1 MNEKNFKA
9 ENTLKM
15 SLDFFDISDY
25 IEPLTFKSS
34 SSPKEETLA
43 VYLNRRLPKY
53 TVVGICIVD
62 SLQEHEQKYGTI
74 THEDFELK
82 VTRATERSDSGSGS
96 SNSNSVSWRSPL
108 YLDDFLEEGLDDE
121 ESVNEG
127 NDEFSYVNYSNDSSL
142 NRLIRRIMK
151 TKYNSK
157 TSNVRKVFFIRTSL
171 NLNMKSVR
179 EHMFEIEIALTT
191 MPRDKRRLIVQQ
203 FKLMLFN
210 DNEWKK
216 KNKNEKKEEI
226 DGEDQEELTENY
238 KEEEEEE
245 NYEMRRTN
253 DENDW
258 LENANR
264 DLLESK

>member
-1 MNEKNFKA
+1 MNEKNSKA
-9 ENTLKM
+9 ENTLRM

-34 SSPKEETLA
+34 SSPKEETVA

-62 SLQEHEQKYGTI
+62 SLHEHQQKYGTV

-82 VTRATERSDSGSGS
+82 VTRATERSDSS
-96 SNSNSVSWRSPL
+96 SSSINSVSWRSPL
-108 YLDDFLEEGLDDE
+108 YLDDFLEEELE
-121 ESVNEG
+121 EEGGVNEG
-127 NDEFSYVNYSNDSSL
+127 DDESSYVNYSNDSTL
-142 NRLIRRIMK
+142 NKLIRRIMNKKMK
-151 TKYNSK
+151 TKYNAK
-157 TSNVRKVFFIRTSL
+157 TSKDRKFFFIRTSL

-191 MPRDKRRLIVQQ
+191 MPREKRRLIVQQ

-216 KNKNEKKEEI
+216 NRDEKKEKI
-226 DGEDQEELTENY
+226 DGEDQEEPTDNY
-238 KEEEEEE
+238 DEE

-253 DENDW
+253 EEN
-258 LENANR
+258 
-264 DLLESK
+264 DLLENSNRDFLESKIY